1 MSVAHVICNCPNN
14 ESCIISEIVWKN
26 KPDNFRNIEMGIE
39 KYVSSSQSFPANQT
53 IKIKEAIIH
62 IHPKYDFGFF
72 TG

>member
-1 MSVAHVICNCPNN
+1 
-14 ESCIISEIVWKN
+14 VWKN